1 MSRVDMTVLA
11 KKEYPSVLRNKH
23 FRRLC
28 AAQFISL
35 VATYAI
41 YFASMAL
48 VEEITH
54 SSAQMG
60 LMIFSS
66 TLPGLLFGLL
76 AGVVVDRYERV
87 KVMMGANI
95 MRALVAL
102 AFTAAVYFF
111 PHIYLLLT
119 IYLTNFCLSALAQF
133 VISAEGATIPYL
145 VGEKRLM
152 AANSFFNVSSLAS
165 QGVGL
170 ILLAPL
176 LLKISGAGAVGLVGA
191 TFYLMAFAAA
201 IRLPR
206 ENMLRK
212 PRRGR
217 KPAEVWAEF
226 WAEFK
231 EGWRFISS
239 DPLVAWATFQ
249 LTLTSMLTLMLSTL
263 APGFVVRVLGMEVA
277 DAVYMAVPAG
287 IGFGLGIALVGK
299 RGELLSKEKW
309 ISFGFVALGLGLV
322 VLPFLRSVSGP
333 SLFLL
338 AMVIFAIGLG
348 LALITI
354 PAKTI
359 LQERP
364 PAGMRGRVISTQL
377 VLGNA
382 ASTLPMP
389 LGGGLADLIGI
400 RKTIFILACIT
411 LGAAAASIR
420 QIRG

>member
-1 MSRVDMTVLA
+1 MTVLT
-11 KKEYPSVLRNKH
+11 KEEYPSVLRNRH

-28 AAQFISL
+28 AAQFASL

-48 VEEITH
+48 VEEITR

-87 KVMMGANI
+87 RVMMAANI
-95 MRALVAL
+95 LRVLVAL

-111 PHIYLLLT
+111 PRIYLLLT
-119 IYLTNFCLSALAQF
+119 IYMTNFCISALAQF
-133 VISAEGATIPYL
+133 VISAEGATVPRL

-152 AANSFFNVSSLAS
+152 AANSLFNVSSLAA
-165 QGVGL
+165 QGAGL
-170 ILLAPL
+170 VVLAPL
-176 LLKISGAGAVGLVGA
+176 LLKISGAEAVGLVGA
-191 TFYLMAFAAA
+191 VLYLAGLVA
-201 IRLPR
+201 IAPLPR
-206 ENMLRK
+206 ENMT
-212 PRRGR
+212 RRARQGR
-217 KPAEVWAEF
+217 GPTEVWAEL
-226 WAEFK
+226 K
-231 EGWRFISS
+231 EGWRFIFN
-239 DPLVAWATFQ
+239 DRPVAWATLQ
-249 LTLTSMLTLMLSTL
+249 LTLTSMLTLLLSTL
-263 APGFVVRVLGMEVA
+263 APGFVARVLGLEVA
-277 DAVYMAVPAG
+277 DAVYMAVPVG
-287 IGFGLGIALVGK
+287 VGFGLGIALVGR
-299 RGELLSKEKW
+299 RGGLLSKEKW
-309 ISFGFVALGLGLV
+309 INIGLIVLGLALAT
-322 VLPFLRSVSGP
+322 LPFLRKASGP
-333 SLFLL
+333 SLLLL
-338 AMVIFAIGLG
+338 AVVGFAMGLG

-400 RKTIFILACIT
+400 RKMIFILACVT

-420 QIRG
+420 QARS

>member
-1 MSRVDMTVLA
+1 MLSVPSLRRGRRAASTGRTMSKVDMTVLA

-152 AANSFFNVSSLAS
+152 AANSVFNVSSLAS
-165 QGVGL
+165 QGAGL
-170 ILLAPL
+170 IVLAPL
-176 LLKISGAGAVGLVGA
+176 LLKLSGAEAVGLVGVIL
-191 TFYLMAFAAA
+191 YLAAFIVV

-206 ENMLRK
+206 ENKVRK
-212 PRRGR
+212 PGQGRRL
-217 KPAEVWAEF
+217 AEIWVEL
-226 WAEFK
+226 K

-239 DPLVAWATFQ
+239 DRLVTLATLQ
-249 LTLTSMLTLMLSTL
+249 LTFTSMLTLMLSTL
-263 APGFVVRVLGMEVA
+263 APGFVDRVLGIEIA
-277 DAVYMAVPAG
+277 DAVYMAVP
-287 IGFGLGIALVGK
+287 VG
-299 RGELLSKEKW
+299 
-309 ISFGFVALGLGLV
+309 
-322 VLPFLRSVSGP
+322 
-333 SLFLL
+333 
-338 AMVIFAIGLG
+338 
-348 LALITI
+348 
-354 PAKTI
+354 
-359 LQERP
+359 
-364 PAGMRGRVISTQL
+364 
-377 VLGNA
+377 
-382 ASTLPMP
+382 
-389 LGGGLADLIGI
+389 
-400 RKTIFILACIT
+400 
-411 LGAAAASIR
+411 
-420 QIRG
+420 

>member
-1 MSRVDMTVLA
+1 MSKVDMTVLA

-152 AANSFFNVSSLAS
+152 AANSVFNVSSLAS
-165 QGVGL
+165 QGAGL
-170 ILLAPL
+170 IVLAPL
-176 LLKISGAGAVGLVGA
+176 LLKLSGAEAVGLVGVIL
-191 TFYLMAFAAA
+191 YLAAFIVV

-206 ENMLRK
+206 ENKVRK
-212 PRRGR
+212 PGQGRRL
-217 KPAEVWAEF
+217 AEIWVEL
-226 WAEFK
+226 K

-239 DPLVAWATFQ
+239 DRLVTLATLQ
-249 LTLTSMLTLMLSTL
+249 LTFTSMLTLMLSTL
-263 APGFVVRVLGMEVA
+263 APGFVDRVLGIEIA
-277 DAVYMAVPAG
+277 DAVYMAVPVG
-287 IGFGLGIALVGK
+287 VGFGLGIALVGR

-309 ISFGFVALGLGLV
+309 ISLGFIMLGLGLIA
-322 VLPFLRSVSGP
+322 LPFLTSVSGP
-333 SLFLL
+333 FLFIM
-338 AMVIFAIGLG
+338 AMVVFAIGLG